1 MAASEIVMN
10 FDLVIRQAVRAVRR
24 NKMRSALTVLGIMI
38 GIAAVI
44 CVVAISSAGS
54 RQLQQAL
61 DNLGDNLV
69 WVEAGGRTVNG
80 VRTGTGGTKS
90 LTVDDAK
97 AILAQ
102 VPLVKK
108 LSPQVDGHVQIV
120 YGNQNWGTH
129 YRGESPEYVEI
140 RLWEIDSGVNISQDD
155 IDRAAEVCILGHT
168 VRTQLFGTEE
178 PVGKV
183 IKVASFPCKVIGSL
197 AAKGI
202 SVDGQDQDDFILVP
216 YTMAQRKIA
225 GITWLKDIMCSA
237 VSNEAIPIASNQIQA
252 LLRDRHRIRSG
263 QPDDFNMR
271 TPQDVINARMESS
284 NTLSLLLIAVA
295 SVSLLVGGIG
305 IMNVMLVSVTERTR
319 EIGIRMAVGA
329 TEGNV
334 RLQFLGEA
342 VTLSLLGGLMGVFLG
357 VIGSYV
363 IGFLLGWPML
373 ISLQAIV
380 TAAAFAVAVG
390 IIFGYYPAHKAAALD
405 PIVALRYE

>member
-1 MAASEIVMN
+1 MN
-10 FDLVIRQAVRAVRR
+10 FDVILRQAVCAVRR

-54 RQLQQAL
+54 RQLQLAL

-90 LTVDDAK
+90 LTVEDAK

-108 LSPQVDGHVQIV
+108 VSPQVDGHVQIV

-129 YRGESPEYVEI
+129 YRGESPEYLEI
-140 RLWEIDSGVNISQDD
+140 RLWEIESGVNISQDD
-155 IDRAAEVCILGHT
+155 VDRAAEVCILGHT
-168 VRTQLFGTEE
+168 VRTQLFSQED

-183 IKVASFPCKVIGSL
+183 IKVANFPCKVIGSL

-237 VSNEAIPIASNQIQA
+237 VSNDAIPIASAQIKA

-363 IGFLLGWPML
+363 IGLLLGWPML
-373 ISLQAIV
+373 ISPQAIV

>member
-1 MAASEIVMN
+1 MN
-10 FDLVIRQAVRAVRR
+10 FDIILRQAVLAVRR

-80 VRTGTGGTKS
+80 VRTGTGGAKS
-90 LTVDDAK
+90 LTVQDAK

-108 LSPQVDGHVQIV
+108 VSPQIDGHVQIV

-129 YRGESPEYVEI
+129 YRGESPEYLEI
-140 RLWEIDSGVNISQDD
+140 RLWEIESGVNISQDD

-168 VRTQLFGTEE
+168 VRTQMFGQED

-183 IKVASFPCKVIGSL
+183 IRVASFPCKVIGSL

-237 VSNEAIPIASNQIQA
+237 VSNDAIPIASAQIQA

-271 TPQDVINARMESS
+271 TPQDVIKARVESS

-363 IGFLLGWPML
+363 IGLLLGWPML
-373 ISLQAIV
+373 ISPQAIV